1 MMTTPR
7 ALLRNPASGEWL
19 AFEHPVRT
27 LEARTVDAVLDIL
40 KAAEAASDAGC
51 WAVGYISYEAAAAFD
66 PALVTHPATAAIP
79 LVRFDIYTTA
89 TVVPPPVG
97 ETETTQTA
105 LAGQHATPSINRAD
119 YTQALSTI
127 RDLIEAGDSYQVN
140 FTYQLKLPAPTDTAT
155 LFAQLVEGHRPPC
168 AAGLEYPD
176 FSICSLSPELFFQ
189 RDGQQVISRP
199 MKGTARRAPLP
210 EDDEA
215 AGEALRNSSKNRAEN
230 VMIVDMIRNDLGRV
244 ALPGSVT
251 VPDLFALERYPT
263 VWQLTSTVAARTSA
277 TTVDILRALFP
288 CASITGAPKTR
299 TMQIIT
305 ELESG
310 PRGIYCGAIGL
321 FGPQQQAWF
330 NVAIRTA
337 LIDRQTSR
345 LSYGVGGGIVWDSS
359 DRDEYAETQAKAA
372 ILGETPPHFQLLETL
387 RWDPATGYLL
397 LDRHL
402 ARMAASASYFDYDF
416 DDTAVR
422 SNLQQAIAAASAA
435 MRVRLLV
442 DRDGTITIES
452 APLDLPATDN
462 VAAAPVR
469 LRLAASPIDPA
480 SPFLYHKTTNRAVY
494 ETLRRSAPADCDDL
508 ILWNR
513 RGEVTETTIANLV
526 FTIDGQRVTPP
537 LSAGLLAGT
546 YRAELLASGDLV
558 ERSIPV
564 TQLRR
569 LKTISVINSVRGE
582 RPAQLLL

>member
-1 MMTTPR
+1 
-7 ALLRNPASGEWL
+7 
-19 AFEHPVRT
+19 
-27 LEARTVDAVLDIL
+27 
-40 KAAEAASDAGC
+40 
-51 WAVGYISYEAAAAFD
+51 
-66 PALVTHPATAAIP
+66 
-79 LVRFDIYTTA
+79 
-89 TVVPPPVG
+89 
-97 ETETTQTA
+97 
-105 LAGQHATPSINRAD
+105 
-119 YTQALSTI
+119 
-127 RDLIEAGDSYQVN
+127 
-140 FTYQLKLPAPTDTAT
+140 
-155 LFAQLVEGHRPPC
+155 
-168 AAGLEYPD
+168 
-176 FSICSLSPELFFQ
+176 
-189 RDGQQVISRP
+189 
-199 MKGTARRAPLP
+199 
-210 EDDEA
+210 
-215 AGEALRNSSKNRAEN
+215 
-230 VMIVDMIRNDLGRV
+230 MIVDMIRNDLGRI

-263 VWQLTSTVAARTSA
+263 VWQLTSTVAARTRA
-277 TTVDILRALFP
+277 TTVEILRALFP

-305 ELESG
+305 ELENG

-321 FGPQQQAWF
+321 FAPQQQAWF

-337 LIDRQTSR
+337 LVDRQTGS

-372 ILGETPPHFQLLETL
+372 ILGETPPHFLLLETM

-402 ARMAASASYFDYDF
+402 ARMAASADYFDYLF
-416 DDTAVR
+416 DETAIR
-422 SNLQQAIAAASAA
+422 SELQQATVAATAA
-435 MRVRLLV
+435 MRVRLLL
-442 DRDGTITIES
+442 DRDGTSTIES
-452 APLDLPATDN
+452 ASLDLPDTDN
-462 VAAAPVR
+462 VAPPPVR

-480 SPFLYHKTTNRAVY
+480 SPVLYHKTTNRAVY

-537 LSAGLLAGT
+537 LSSGLLAGT
-546 YRAELLASGDLV
+546 YRAELLASGDIV